1 MKVIYEE
8 SDDILVIRLSNK
20 TIVKESSQDWDTH
33 ISYAE
38 DGSIVEVV
46 VLDASKKGVWPLE
59 LSKAA

>member
-1 MKVIYEE
+1 MKITYEE
-8 SDDILVIRLSNK
+8 NDDILIVRLSNK
-20 TIVKESSQDWDTH
+20 PIVKESSQDWDTH

-46 VLDASKKGVWPLE
+46 ILDASKKGAWPLE

>member
-46 VLDASKKGVWPLE
+46 VLDASKKGAWPLE